1 MTNELAYLITSVVL
15 GTLVVGYA
23 YFASQNLIATVE
35 RHEREREE
43 RKRQYLKPVP

>member
-23 YFASQNLIATVE
+23 YFASHKLIATVE
-35 RHEREREE
+35 RHERERKE
-43 RKRQYLKPVP
+43 RKREHFKPAE